1 MVDVHCG
8 FQHPTIDEELT
19 VSLYKKGRREG
30 RMGADILF
38 KLRTVILARRGIAIG
53 AIYEGDR

>member
-19 VSLYKKGRREG
+19 VSLYKNTPGGVLLSALSTEEI
-30 RMGADILF
+30 DNEIDNVVYLD
-38 KLRTVILARRGIAIG
+38 L
-53 AIYEGDR
+53 